1 MQLMKRNHPALFDKV
16 IGYVEEGLAE
26 NIPWLDSIF
35 GRCERLVKIIDE
47 KKYYTPNWYEGDGEY
62 LILTPDQ
69 GLGNYCFFV
78 MDEPQRMMWKVGER
92 ARMRAPFSLV
102 VWVDMRTID
111 EHDERNTEKVKEDVL
126 RVLNGQAWIRE
137 GRVSVARVYEKAENV
152 FQGFTMDEVDNQYMM
167 SPFAGFRFEGELQ
180 INNACV

>member
-1 MQLMKRNHPALFDKV
+1 MKRNHPALFDKV

-35 GRCERLVKIIDE
+35 GRAERLVKIIDD

-78 MDEPQRMMWKVGER
+78 M
-92 ARMRAPFSLV
+92 A
-102 VWVDMRTID
+102 
-111 EHDERNTEKVKEDVL
+111 EDDVEG
-126 RVLNGQAWIRE
+126 RRE
-137 GRVSVARVYEKAENV
+137 GKDESAV
-152 FQGFTMDEVDNQYMM
+152 FFG
-167 SPFAGFRFEGELQ
+167 
-180 INNACV
+180 CVGRYAYH